1 MKASEQ
7 FKTALENYLNDMAQR
22 DSDFAPHLSKVSKTL
37 ENCINYIFGE
47 VKKTG
52 LCAFDNQEIFDM
64 AIKYYTD
71 DTISAPAPFSCKVV
85 TNPPVVADLFSSATL
100 DTPTTKQKTVVKQET
115 KPTQKTLTLFDL

>member
-7 FKTALENYLNDMAQR
+7 FKVVIENYLNETALNDTV
-22 DSDFAPHLSKVSKTL
+22 FATNLSKTSKNI

-64 AIKYYTD
+64 ALIYYTD
-71 DTISAPAPFSCKVV
+71 DTILPSAPLSCKVF
-85 TNPPVVADLFSSATL
+85 TNQPVQADLFNPASINIENAM
-100 DTPTTKQKTVVKQET
+100 QKTAAAQT
-115 KPTQKTLTLFDL
+115 PKTVQTALTLFDL